1 MEGVQEST
9 FYSVNQSQEDQEKRV
24 ISPLTQV
31 ESIYK
36 QVDPLRIHV
45 KNDRDRNASNFG
57 KKTMRVK
64 QQPKFMKAQKM
75 NQVKDMMFI
84 YNDGK
89 KMQLSDRGASATR
102 NYPDN
107 KS

>member
-1 MEGVQEST
+1 M
-9 FYSVNQSQEDQEKRV
+9 NQSQEDQDKRV

-31 ESIYK
+31 ESIYAR
-36 QVDPLRIHV
+36 VDPLKIHV
-45 KNDRDRNASNFG
+45 KNDRDRNTSNFG
-57 KKTMRVK
+57 KKTVRVK
-64 QQPKFMKAQKM
+64 QQPKFMKAQKA
-75 NQVKDMMFI
+75 NQVKDMVFI

-89 KMQLSDRGASATR
+89 RMQLSDRGASATR

>member
-1 MEGVQEST
+1 M
-9 FYSVNQSQEDQEKRV
+9 NQSQEDQDKRV

-31 ESIYK
+31 ESIYAR
-36 QVDPLRIHV
+36 VDPLKIHV
-45 KNDRDRNASNFG
+45 KNDRDRNATNFG
-57 KKTMRVK
+57 KKTVRVK
-64 QQPKFMKAQKM
+64 QQPKFMKAQKA
-75 NQVKDMMFI
+75 NQVKDMVFI

-89 KMQLSDRGASATR
+89 RMQLSDRGASATR